1 MHVKIIS
8 DEHKAQ
14 RHFEK
19 FVRPVLSSYF
29 ETDNIFS
36 IESRRNEF
44 ENALDRFHGVDGLVF
59 TAEAIPFA
67 CRIQSDGFYESFS
80 IRRSRPSGAMT
91 EFEKLRRSIADKSAV
106 KPLLTVQAFV
116 CERNQFAIVALA
128 RTKEIVAAIEKNPK
142 WRGTKTGE
150 TFFYTPWR
158 DVPNCEVFLVNPDSS
173 RIVEVFYK
181 YSA

>member
-1 MHVKIIS
+1 MHIKITS
-8 DEHKAQ
+8 DERKAR

-19 FVRPVLSSYF
+19 FVRPTLSRYF

-36 IESRRNEF
+36 LESRRNEF
-44 ENALDRFHGVDGLVF
+44 ENALDRFCGVDGIIF
-59 TAEAIPFA
+59 TGEAIPFA

-91 EFEKLRRSIADKSAV
+91 EFEKLRCSIADKSAV
-106 KPLLTVQAFV
+106 KPLFSIQAFV
-116 CERNQFAIVALA
+116 HERNKAAIVAIA
-128 RTKEIVAAIEKNPK
+128 PTAKIIAAIEENPK

-158 DVPNCEVFLVNPDSS
+158 DVPNCEVFLVNPDS
-173 RIVEVFYK
+173 RIDDVTYK